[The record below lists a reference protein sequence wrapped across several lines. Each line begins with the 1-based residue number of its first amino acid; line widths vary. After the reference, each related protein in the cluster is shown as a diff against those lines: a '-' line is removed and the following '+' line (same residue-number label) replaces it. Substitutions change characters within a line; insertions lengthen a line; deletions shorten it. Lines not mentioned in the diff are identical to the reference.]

1 MDISLITLLDL
12 VGTFAFAISGALAA
26 SYKRLDIFGVLVVAF
41 VTALGGGT
49 LRDLLMG
56 QQPVGWML
64 NTEYL
69 LIVLFGAV
77 FAYLFR
83 RTLESLRRTLFVFDA
98 MGLAVFTILGM
109 EKALGLGLSPVIAI
123 MMGILSAVFGGV
135 IRDILCNE
143 IPLIFRQEIYATA
156 CLAGGILYWGLEK
169 YLPSLYLVPI
179 TILFILIL
187 RVVAVRYH
195 LHLPTFKG
203 EQESI

>member
-1 MDISLITLLDL
+1 MDISLITLIDII
-12 VGTFAFAISGALAA
+12 GTFAFAISGALAA

-64 NTEYL
+64 KPIYL
-69 LIVLFGAV
+69 LIVLSGAI

-83 RTLESLRRTLFVFDA
+83 RTLEKLRRTLFVFDA

-109 EKALGLGLSPVIAI
+109 EKALALGLSPAI
-123 MMGILSAVFGGV
+123 SIIMGVLSAVFGGV

-156 CLAGGILYWGLEK
+156 CFAGGLLYWFLEK
-169 YLPSLYLVPI
+169 IMPNVYLVPI
-179 TILFILIL
+179 TIAFILVL
-187 RVVAVRYH
+187 RIIAVRFH
-195 LHLPTFKG
+195 LHLPTFKHD
-203 EQESI
+203 S

>member
-109 EKALGLGLSPVIAI
+109 EKALGLGLSPTQGSTHTSHLHFVKDLQRNAVS
-123 MMGILSAVFGGV
+123 LSAAW
-135 IRDILCNE
+135 RLCRCE
-143 IPLIFRQEIYATA
+143 RAYSTLKR
-156 CLAGGILYWGLEK
+156 
-169 YLPSLYLVPI
+169 
-179 TILFILIL
+179 
-187 RVVAVRYH
+187 
-195 LHLPTFKG
+195 
-203 EQESI
+203 

>member
-1 MDISLITLLDL
+1 MDMSLISLLDL

-26 SYKRLDIFGVLVVAF
+26 SDKRLDLFGVLVVAF

-49 LRDLLMG
+49 LRDVLMG

-64 NTEYL
+64 HTEYL
-69 LIVLFGAV
+69 YIVVAGSI
-77 FAYLFR
+77 FAFFFR
-83 RTLESLRRTLFVFDA
+83 HTLAQLRRTLFVFDA

-156 CLAGGILYWGLEK
+156 CLAGGLLYWILVDFLAAE
-169 YLPSLYLVPI
+169 YLVTV

-187 RVVAVRYH
+187 RIVVVRYH
-195 LHLPTFKG
+195 LHLPHFKK
-203 EQESI
+203 